1 MADGDPAPETRQ
13 AREETGR
20 ALAARVGRAHSFV
33 SMCGLIDSG
42 VAMGGGCMDGYACLP
57 ALLEPHFSGASG
69 GLSNLYLLACGFH
82 YYLWCSKSYGLIFDS

>member
-1 MADGDPAPETRQ
+1 MATPLQKQDKR
-13 AREETGR
+13 ARKQGV
-20 ALAARVGRAHSFV
+20 LARVGRAHSFV

-42 VAMGGGCMDGYACLP
+42 VAMGDGCMDGYACLP

>member
-33 SMCGLIDSG
+33 SMCALIDSG
-42 VAMGGGCMDGYACLP
+42 VAMGDGCMDGYAACL
-57 ALLEPHFSGASG
+57 LC
-69 GLSNLYLLACGFH
+69 LSLTSVELPVG
-82 YYLWCSKSYGLIFDS
+82 